1 MFMEKEVQ
9 VTPQY
14 SISVEEL
21 IAERNNLEISIAAYK
36 KAKRDSK
43 IAEYIW
49 MVSAILFVVSMIFQL
64 IN

>member
-1 MFMEKEVQ
+1 MEDIQ
-9 VTPQY
+9 ATPQY

-43 IAEYIW
+43 IAECLW
-49 MVSAILFVVSMIFQL
+49 SLSAILFIVQMTFQL

>member
-1 MFMEKEVQ
+1 MENIQ
-9 VTPQY
+9 ATPQY

-21 IAERNNLEISIAAYK
+21 IAERNNLEVSIAAYK

-43 IAEYIW
+43 IAECLWIL
-49 MVSAILFVVSMIFQL
+49 SAILFVVSMIFQL

>member
-1 MFMEKEVQ
+1 MEDIQ

-21 IAERNNLEISIAAYK
+21 IAERNNLEVSIAAYK
-36 KAKRDSK
+36 KAKRDSE
-43 IAEYIW
+43 IAEYLWIL
-49 MVSAILFVVSMIFQL
+49 SAILFVVSMIFQL

>member
-1 MFMEKEVQ
+1 MEDIQ

-14 SISVEEL
+14 SISIEEL
-21 IAERNNLEISIAAYK
+21 IAERNKLEVSIATYK

-43 IAEYIW
+43 IAEYLWIL
-49 MVSAILFVVSMIFQL
+49 SAILFVVSMIFQL

>member
-1 MFMEKEVQ
+1 MEKEVQ
-9 VTPQY
+9 ATPQY

-21 IAERNNLEISIAAYK
+21 IAERNNLKVSIAAYK
-36 KAKRDSK
+36 KAKRDSR

-49 MVSAILFVVSMIFQL
+49 MLSAILFVVSMIFQL

>member
-1 MFMEKEVQ
+1 MEKEVQ

-49 MVSAILFVVSMIFQL
+49 MLSAILFVVSMIFQL

>member
-49 MVSAILFVVSMIFQL
+49 MVSAILFIVSMIFQL

>member
-1 MFMEKEVQ
+1 MEKEVQ

-14 SISVEEL
+14 SISVEGL

-36 KAKRDSK
+36 KAKRDSR
-43 IAEYIW
+43 IAEYLW
-49 MVSAILFVVSMIFQL
+49 MVSAILFIVSMIFQL

>member
-1 MFMEKEVQ
+1 MKNELQ
-9 VTPQY
+9 ATPQY

-49 MVSAILFVVSMIFQL
+49 MVSAILFIVSMIFQL

>member
-14 SISVEEL
+14 SISIEEL

-49 MVSAILFVVSMIFQL
+49 MLSAILFIVSMIFQL

>member
-1 MFMEKEVQ
+1 MEDIQ
-9 VTPQY
+9 ATPQY

-36 KAKRDSK
+36 KTKRDSK
-43 IAEYIW
+43 IAEYLW
-49 MVSAILFVVSMIFQL
+49 MLSAILFIVSMIFQL

>member
-1 MFMEKEVQ
+1 MEKEIQ

-14 SISVEEL
+14 SISAEEL

-49 MVSAILFVVSMIFQL
+49 MVSAMLLAISMIGQL
-64 IN
+64 LF

>member
-1 MFMEKEVQ
+1 MEKEVQ
-9 VTPQY
+9 ATPQY

-49 MVSAILFVVSMIFQL
+49 MVSAMLLAISMIGQL
-64 IN
+64 LF